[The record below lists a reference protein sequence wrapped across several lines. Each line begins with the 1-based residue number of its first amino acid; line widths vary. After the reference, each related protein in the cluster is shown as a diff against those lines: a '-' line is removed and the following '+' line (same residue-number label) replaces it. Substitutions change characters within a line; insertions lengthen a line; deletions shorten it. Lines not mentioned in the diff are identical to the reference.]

1 MGHQKILHL
10 LNKANDF
17 KFLTRKWDIFT
28 DNSNLTYGVGNDIIY
43 NTEILKSNLGNYN
56 VADILL
62 RGDISIIGHLA
73 TQ

>member
-1 MGHQKILHL
+1 MKHQKILHL
-10 LNKANDF
+10 LNKANDS
-17 KFLTRKWDIFT
+17 KFSTRKWDIVT
-28 DNSNLTYGVGNDIIY
+28 DNSHLTDGAGNDIIY
-43 NTEILKSNLGNYN
+43 NTEILKSNFGNYN

>member
-10 LNKANDF
+10 LNKANDS
-17 KFLTRKWDIFT
+17 KFLTRKWDIVT

-56 VADILL
+56 VAGILL

>member
-10 LNKANDF
+10 LNKANDS

-56 VADILL
+56 VADIFL